1 MKSKIFFQETY
12 YFYKT
17 YNQSFCICI
26 LFQLFFV
33 NFYKNFTLV
42 NHIIHLTSDVHYHL
56 KRDHIHGHSPSKFE
70 KNTLYTFFSNLDG
83 DGVPIEIY
91 RKYTYTVL
99 WQILSSSGYSAN
111 RSAAEAVSRLTSEAE
126 RPQKIILDIGAGTG
140 MVAEEVHA
148 PNQYLPMQ
156 SYPYR

>member
-26 LFQLFFV
+26 FFQLFFV

-42 NHIIHLTSDVHYHL
+42 NHIIHLTSDVHADYHL
-56 KRDHIHGHSPSKFE
+56 KRDHIHWHSASKFE
-70 KNTLYTFFSNLDG
+70 KNPNSNLDG
-83 DGVPIEIY
+83 DGVPMEIY
-91 RKYTYTVL
+91 RKYTYAVL
-99 WQILSSSGYSAN
+99 WQILSRSRYSAP

-148 PNQYLPMQ
+148 PHQYLPM
-156 SYPYR
+156 